1 MHIVIL
7 GGGAC
12 GMMAAWEL
20 CARGARVTILE
31 RERRPGG
38 LCGTIEDG
46 GYHFDLGGHRVISQ
60 NRELVTRLEA
70 LLGDEFLRRVR
81 SSVILNGGEQFHYP
95 LQAAELLRK
104 VPLREAAAVWTSY
117 AQAAIARRLRPAA
130 DSSFEDWV
138 VRRFGRVLYDR
149 FFGPYTEKLWG
160 ISPTEISSDWAAQR
174 ISLLDLTDVLLRLG
188 GLRKGGARTYA
199 KRYLYPRRGIGQ
211 LFTRMAEEI
220 TVLGGNILYGTAV
233 TGLVT
238 EPAFP
243 GSAARRIRAVRFRS
257 SDPSEPKSGDPA
269 ESEKSEE
276 LAADAVI
283 STLALPALIAMLG
296 SRPMM
301 LAEPAL
307 RAAERLRF
315 RGVRFLNI
323 KLDRPRFS
331 PHTWMYVSEPRY
343 LATRIQEPAHRSP
356 YAAPPGKT
364 SIMLEIPCRVGGRVW
379 TMPDD
384 ALYER
389 CLADLAD
396 LGFAGVRR
404 DTLGYFCSYVEEGYP
419 VYHRS
424 YLDDRRTALDS
435 LARFTNLTSCGRQG
449 SFRYVFMDTAMEM
462 GLLAAER
469 TLQGRSATAEV
480 AGLRSERGL
489 IETRSVIG

>member
-20 CARGARVTILE
+20 CARGARVTVLE

-38 LCGTIEDG
+38 LCGTISDG
-46 GYHFDLGGHRVISQ
+46 DYHFDLGGHRVISQ
-60 NRELVTRLEA
+60 NRELVARLEA

-81 SSVILNGGEQFHYP
+81 SSVILNGGEQFRYP

-104 VPLREAAAVWTSY
+104 VPLAEAAAVWASY
-117 AQAAIARRLRPAA
+117 CREALLRRVRPEA
-130 DSSFEDWV
+130 DASFEDWV
-138 VRRFGRVLYDR
+138 VHRFGRVLYDR
-149 FFGPYTEKLWG
+149 FFGPYTHKLWG
-160 ISPTEISSDWAAQR
+160 IPPTEISSDWAAQR
-174 ISLLDLTDVLLRLG
+174 ISLLDLSDVLLRLL

-199 KRYLYPRRGIGQ
+199 KHYLYPRRGIGQ

-220 TVLGGNILYGTAV
+220 TALGGEIRYGCAV
-233 TGLVT
+233 TGLRT
-238 EPAFP
+238 EAATP
-243 GSAARRIRAVRFRS
+243 GSAQRRVRAVRFRTI
-257 SDPSEPKSGDPA
+257 EPDQPAWEAAAASGPA
-269 ESEKSEE
+269 EEI
-276 LAADAVI
+276 AADQVI
-283 STLALPALIAMLG
+283 STLALPSLVAML
-296 SRPMM
+296 SAQPTV
-301 LAEPAL
+301 LTTPAL
-307 RAAERLRF
+307 RAADRLRF
-315 RGVRFLNI
+315 RGVRFLNL

-331 PHTWMYVSEPRY
+331 PHTWMYVSEPHY

-364 SIMLEIPCRVGGRVW
+364 SIMLEIPCQVGDAVW
-379 TMPDD
+379 TMPDG

-389 CLADLAD
+389 CLTDLTA
-396 LGFAGVRR
+396 LGFPELRR

-419 VYHRS
+419 IYHRS
-424 YLDDRRTALDS
+424 YLTDRQVALDY
-435 LARFTNLTSCGRQG
+435 LGGFANLTSCGRQG

-469 TLQGRSATAEV
+469 ALQGRSGTAEV

>member
-20 CARGARVTILE
+20 CARGAQVTVLE

-46 GYHFDLGGHRVISQ
+46 GFHFDLGGHRVISQ
-60 NRELVTRLEA
+60 NRELVARLEA

-81 SSVILNGGEQFHYP
+81 SSVILNRGEQFHYP
-95 LQAAELLRK
+95 LQAGELLRK
-104 VPLREAAAVWTSY
+104 VPLTEAATVWASYSREALR
-117 AQAAIARRLRPAA
+117 RRLRPEA
-130 DSSFEDWV
+130 DASFEDWV
-138 VRRFGRVLYDR
+138 VHRFGRALYDR

-160 ISPTEISSDWAAQR
+160 IPPTAISSDWAAQR
-174 ISLLDLTDVLLRLG
+174 ISLLDLSDVLLRLL
-188 GLRKGGARTYA
+188 GLRRGGARTYA

-211 LFTRMAEEI
+211 LFTRMAQEI
-220 TVLGGNILYGTAV
+220 TALGGQIIYGSAV

-238 EPAFP
+238 EPVLP
-243 GSAARRIRAVRFRS
+243 GGAERRVRAVRFQ
-257 SDPSEPKSGDPA
+257 PA
-269 ESEKSEE
+269 EEGADRSEE
-276 LAADAVI
+276 LAADHVI
-283 STLALPALIAMLG
+283 STLALPSVVAMLSAQSPLP
-296 SRPMM
+296 SR
-301 LAEPAL
+301 PAL
-307 RAAERLRF
+307 RAADRLRF
-315 RGVRFLNI
+315 RGVRFLNL

-356 YAAPPGKT
+356 HAAPPGKT
-364 SIMLEIPCRVGGRVW
+364 SIMLEIPCQVGDRVW
-379 TMPDD
+379 TMPDA

-389 CLADLAD
+389 CLADLGD
-396 LGFAGVRR
+396 LGFTGLRR

-419 VYHRS
+419 IYHRS
-424 YLDDRRTALDS
+424 YQDDRKVALDY
-435 LARFTNLTSCGRQG
+435 LGRFANLTSCGRQG

-469 TLQGRSATAEV
+469 ALQGRSATAEV

>member
-20 CARGARVTILE
+20 CARGARVTVLE

-60 NRELVTRLEA
+60 NRELVARLEA
-70 LLGDEFLRRVR
+70 LLGDQFLHRVR
-81 SSVILNGGEQFHYP
+81 SSVILNRGQKFHYP

-104 VPLREAAAVWTSY
+104 VPLTEAASVWSSY
-117 AQAAIARRLRPAA
+117 AQAALSRRLRPAA
-130 DSSFEDWV
+130 DASFEDWV
-138 VRRFGRVLYDR
+138 VGRFGRVLYDR

-160 ISPTEISSDWAAQR
+160 IPPTEISSDWAAQR
-174 ISLLDLTDVLLRLG
+174 ISLLDLSDVLLRLMG
-188 GLRKGGARTYA
+188 VRKGGARTYA

-220 TVLGGNILYGTAV
+220 TALGGTILYGTAV

-243 GSAARRIRAVRFRS
+243 GSAARRIRAVRFQT
-257 SDPSEPKSGDPA
+257 SESGD
-269 ESEKSEE
+269 EKERAASPMRSEE

-283 STLALPALIAMLG
+283 STLALPSLIAML
-296 SRPMM
+296 SSHRAM

-307 RAAERLRF
+307 RAADRLRF

-364 SIMLEIPCRVGGRVW
+364 SIMLEIPCQVGGRTW

-384 ALYER
+384 ELYAR
-389 CLADLAD
+389 CLSDLGD
-396 LGFAGVRR
+396 LGFSGLRR

-419 VYHRS
+419 IYHRS
-424 YLDDRRTALDS
+424 YQDDRRTALDY
-435 LARFTNLTSCGRQG
+435 LGRFANLTSCGRQG